1 MIESLDDNWES
12 SDIEAKTLS
21 DMEIAFAN
29 TITGG
34 ELDDWKDIL
43 IKIKMF
49 LFLILFLP
57 SYFILS
63 TFD

>member
-29 TITGG
+29 IITGG
-34 ELDDWKDIL
+34 ELDDCKDIL

-57 SYFILS
+57 SYFI
-63 TFD
+63 FVCF

>member
-63 TFD
+63 AFD